1 MGGLRLIDEPMI
13 IPGGRR
19 MWQPTT
25 KDEKLEPVFLDVN
38 ADGIFEYEMTIPENV
53 IRASVDVSHVWEP
66 LIM

>member
-53 IRASVDVSHVWEP
+53 IRASVNVSHV
-66 LIM
+66 

>member
-1 MGGLRLIDEPMI
+1 
-13 IPGGRR
+13 

-53 IRASVDVSHVWEP
+53 IRASVDVSNVWEP
-66 LIM
+66 LIMWNFLKNSSINVFDSMI

>member
-1 MGGLRLIDEPMI
+1 
-13 IPGGRR
+13 

>member
-1 MGGLRLIDEPMI
+1 
-13 IPGGRR
+13 

-53 IRASVDVSHVWEP
+53 IRASVDVSNIWEP
-66 LIM
+66 LIMWNFLKNSSMNVFDSMI

>member
-1 MGGLRLIDEPMI
+1 
-13 IPGGRR
+13 

-66 LIM
+66 LIMWNFLKNSSMNVFDSMI

>member
-1 MGGLRLIDEPMI
+1 MPTPPEMGGLRLIDEPMI

-53 IRASVDVSHVWEP
+53 IRASVDVSHV
-66 LIM
+66 

>member
-13 IPGGRR
+13 MPGGRR
-19 MWQPTT
+19 FWQPTS

-53 IRASVDVSHVWEP
+53 IRASVEVSHF
-66 LIM
+66 

>member
-1 MGGLRLIDEPMI
+1 
-13 IPGGRR
+13 

-53 IRASVDVSHVWEP
+53 IRASVDVSNVWEP
-66 LIM
+66 LIMWNFLKNSSMNVFDSMI